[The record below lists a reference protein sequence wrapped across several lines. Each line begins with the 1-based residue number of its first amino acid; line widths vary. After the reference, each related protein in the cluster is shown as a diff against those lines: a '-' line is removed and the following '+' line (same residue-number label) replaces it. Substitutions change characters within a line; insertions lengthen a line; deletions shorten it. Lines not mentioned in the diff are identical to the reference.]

1 MQNPPP
7 FASDLSRRLDGPDP
21 MVASLGRRGDLSDA
35 EAFALLRRRFPE
47 TALCERVAAIA
58 HWRRG

>member
-1 MQNPPP
+1 MQNFLPL
-7 FASDLSRRLDGPDP
+7 AEEAGRRADGVDP
-21 MVASLGRRGDLSDA
+21 MIASLGRRGDLSDA
-35 EAFALLRRRFPE
+35 EAFAILRKRFPE